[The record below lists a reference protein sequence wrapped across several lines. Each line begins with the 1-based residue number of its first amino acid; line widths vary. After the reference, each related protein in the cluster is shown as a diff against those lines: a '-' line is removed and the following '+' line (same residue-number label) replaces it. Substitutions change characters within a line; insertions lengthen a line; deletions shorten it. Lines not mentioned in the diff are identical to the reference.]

1 MFLNGLYEFLGVN
14 VLGFHRTISEMCVR
28 LTWEGE
34 GGGRTRTSSGI
45 SGMKVLVHFVRDS
58 VFVDH
63 VFSFILSRRIYY
75 AKQSKR

>member
-34 GGGRTRTSSGI
+34 GGVGQG
-45 SGMKVLVHFVRDS
+45 HQ
-58 VFVDH
+58 VDMEE
-63 VFSFILSRRIYY
+63 RRH
-75 AKQSKR
+75 